1 MICGNFYRKGTLEF
15 VVLQYW
21 SIFFCGILVILILN
35 NCSIAIFSEP
45 AGCVFSIL
53 DSIKTYSPS
62 PPMFSEPFPDFNLKR
77 ASYFCKVL
85 ANKVIDECYFFAYF
99 V

>member
-1 MICGNFYRKGTLEF
+1 MGF

-21 SIFFCGILVILILN
+21 SIFFCRILVILILN

-53 DSIKTYSPS
+53 DSIKNYSPS
-62 PPMFSEPFPDFNLKR
+62 PPMFSEPFPVFNLR
-77 ASYFCKVL
+77 TASYFCKLL
-85 ANKVIDECYFFAYF
+85 ANKLIDGCYFSLILSKCKIT
-99 V
+99 